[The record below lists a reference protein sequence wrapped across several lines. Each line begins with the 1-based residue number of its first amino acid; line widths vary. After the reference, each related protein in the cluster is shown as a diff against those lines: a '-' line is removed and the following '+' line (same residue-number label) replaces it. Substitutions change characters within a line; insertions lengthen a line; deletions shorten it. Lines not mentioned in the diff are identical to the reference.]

1 MSHLKGPGAGVG
13 HRGRGTPARTGAA
26 ERLASEPQSGGE
38 QSEWGQGGWWG
49 SIAGTGQG
57 VVRWVRQGQPA
68 AGLSGWPSLPP
79 LHHRCLEG
87 GSPGGSLE
95 DGGRGAGEED

>member
-1 MSHLKGPGAGVG
+1 M
-13 HRGRGTPARTGAA
+13 
-26 ERLASEPQSGGE
+26 
-38 QSEWGQGGWWG
+38 
-49 SIAGTGQG
+49 
-57 VVRWVRQGQPA
+57 VRWVRQGQPA

-95 DGGRGAGEED
+95 DGGQGAGEEE